1 MNENKSKT
9 RNNLPS
15 IPFWH
20 RFISGH
26 ISQIMRRVESHIYI
40 ESDIWISASLSA
52 REEPRNFEWDDTNL
66 ETWLFL
72 GEKNLDIHISNKEK
86 HIVLNFCHVSFR
98 KACLRKLNQ
107 IPVRFFSKRNIIIIQ
122 QFLITRLQIKFQ
134 TKD

>member
-1 MNENKSKT
+1 MTPIYFWSYFT
-9 RNNLPS
+9 NLKA
-15 IPFWH
+15 
-20 RFISGH
+20 G
-26 ISQIMRRVESHIYI
+26 VASHIYI
-40 ESDIWISASLSA
+40 ESNLWISASLSA

-66 ETWLFL
+66 ETLLFS

-107 IPVRFFSKRNIIIIQ
+107 VPVRFFSKRNIIIIQ

>member
-1 MNENKSKT
+1 
-9 RNNLPS
+9 
-15 IPFWH
+15 
-20 RFISGH
+20 
-26 ISQIMRRVESHIYI
+26 MRRVESHIYI

-66 ETWLFL
+66 ETLLFS

-107 IPVRFFSKRNIIIIQ
+107 VPVRFFFQKGILLLFNS
-122 QFLITRLQIKFQ
+122 FL
-134 TKD
+134 